1 MTEPA
6 ATTRPKRRAHVHEI
20 DVVRVL
26 TFASVIAVHTVANVN
41 AGDLVWPN
49 AVLMM
54 LHFTRS
60 AFFALTGFVLTYQ
73 YLGRPVQTRNF
84 WRRRL
89 TLVGVPYVTWSV
101 LYTALDQVDHPA
113 ASLGAFVQK
122 LLFNI
127 GVGDAWYHL
136 YFLLVSMQIYL
147 LFPLIQWLVEKTRG
161 HHLALLVASAVLQ
174 FGVLSAIRYG
184 NPGPGWASN
193 IVTYSDTIFV
203 SYQFYVLAGAVA
215 ATRLDEIRAWVPA
228 HTRGILLTVV
238 GTAVL
243 TEAFFALEVA
253 TGMGAQRA
261 ATVLQPAMFP
271 WSIVATAGL
280 LSLGVLWSRSHAA
293 DSTQA
298 RWLRTASDRSFGV
311 FLVHPAVLWFLLWLA
326 SDRLADVLTG
336 PGATVLAYLVVVVG
350 AVGFTELARHTPV
363 SMPLTGRPSL
373 AEVER
378 AEVAKRSGPR
388 ASAEPA
394 APSPPAP
401 VTDRAE
407 R

>member
-1 MTEPA
+1 MTASSESA
-6 ATTRPKRRAHVHEI
+6 ARKKRGHVHEI

-26 TFASVIAVHTVANVN
+26 TFASVIAVHTIANVN
-41 AGDLVWPN
+41 SSDLVWPN
-49 AVLMM
+49 AMLMM

-73 YLGRPVQTRNF
+73 YLGRPVQVKHF

-113 ASLGAFVQK
+113 ASVGAFVQK

-147 LFPLIQWLVEKTRG
+147 LFPLIQWLIEKTRG
-161 HHLALLVASAVLQ
+161 HHVALLVASALLQ
-174 FGVLSAIRYG
+174 FGVLGAIRYG
-184 NPGPGWASN
+184 HPGPGWASN

-203 SYQFYVLAGAVA
+203 SYQFYILAGCVA
-215 ATRLDEIRAWVPA
+215 ATRLDELRAWIPA
-228 HTRGILLTVV
+228 HTRGIALTVV

-243 TEAFFALEVA
+243 TEGFFALEVA
-253 TGMGAQRA
+253 MGMGAERA

-280 LSLGVLWSRSHAA
+280 LGLGVLWSRSHAA

-311 FLVHPAVLWFLLWLA
+311 FLVHPAVLWFLLWLVGDGFA
-326 SDRLADVLTG
+326 GALSG
-336 PGATVLAYLVVVVG
+336 PGATAVAYVVVVLG

-363 SMPLTGRPSL
+363 SMPLTGRPPL
-373 AEVER
+373 AEV
-378 AEVAKRSGPR
+378 APAKPVPPKPQNP
-388 ASAEPA
+388 EPTSPVKSPTVTEN
-394 APSPPAP
+394 APG
-401 VTDRAE
+401 T
-407 R
+407 